1 MMKMVVVSLAAFAA
15 LTFGCA
21 VPVGTGDSSTD
32 SALGQENVG
41 SEGSAIKADDAED
54 DAEDDA
60 DEKDTENNGKGC
72 ENGHRGKNDHANKCG
87 SSSLPVSS

>member
-1 MMKMVVVSLAAFAA
+1 MMKIGVVSLAAFAA

-21 VPVGTGDSSTD
+21 VPVGTGDPSTD
-32 SALGQENVG
+32 PALGQENVG
-41 SEGSAIKADDAED
+41 TEGSAIKADDKD
-54 DAEDDA
+54 DDK

-72 ENGHRGKNDHANKCG
+72 ENGHKGKSDHANKCG